1 MHPTSEVPF
10 LSLIGLSAASFWR
23 GAWYTMDATIFPDDL
38 QKSCAASLSLGFGGF
53 AALHSGLQRLG
64 KAGPG
69 VRGFALYTAALANIA
84 AWRGVWLAWDLAT
97 ETGTAMPMPPPE
109 PEKHGRLKF
118 TRTGAVIGSTAAGD
132 RQQELDERR
141 RTLYSGLVAHFSAL
155 ALLVGVGHLC
165 SAMAPPSRIGVLSDF
180 LHHGAKPSKYLHDI
194 AMFQNKPF

>member
-1 MHPTSEVPF
+1 MFPASEVPF

-23 GAWYTMDATIFPDDL
+23 GAWYTMDATLFPDDL
-38 QKSCAASLSLGFGGF
+38 KKSCAASLTLGFGGF
-53 AALHSGLQRLG
+53 ASLHSALQRLG

-69 VRGFALYTAALANIA
+69 VRALALYSAALANIA

-97 ETGTAMPMPPPE
+97 ETGTAVPPPE
-109 PEKHGRLKF
+109 AEPEKQSRLKF
-118 TRTGAVIGSTAAGD
+118 TRTGSLIGSTAAGD

-141 RTLYSGLVAHFSAL
+141 RTLYSGLASHFSAL

-165 SAMAPPSRIGVLSDF
+165 SAMAPPARIGVLSDY
-180 LHHGAKPSKYLHDI
+180 LHHGAKPSKYLHDL